1 MKKSIGMAAL
11 WAAIAIAIA
20 ILALPSLAAP
30 SSGSVPGPI
39 IVVNTWPFVNATAK
53 AWSVLTG
60 TGQGNKDDA
69 VTAVVEGVSI
79 CENLQCDHTV
89 GFGGSPDE
97 LAGVTLDALVMDGD
111 TLDAG
116 AAVALHSTR
125 HAARAARLVMETTNH
140 TMLAGKDADAF
151 AASMGMPQSSLRTA
165 WSESAWEDWKRADCQ
180 PNYRRNVSPDPRVS
194 CGPYRPR
201 GDTIRGSRSAATSPL
216 GTYGRDNHDTIAMV
230 ARDATGSMA
239 AATSTNGATHKVP
252 GRLADSGVVGSGAY
266 VDTEVGGCGATGDG
280 DTMMRFVPCYQVVES
295 MRRGMGPKEAAEE
308 ALSRIRSRH
317 PTFQGALLA
326 LSKAGEVGAATNCMD
341 FRYSVASGEHDGDV
355 RVVEVPAS
363 VPCPQ

>member
-60 TGQGNKDDA
+60 TGQGNKDA

-97 LAGVTLDALVMDGD
+97 TGGVTLDALVMDGKPYFLAFFFLVLHQLYVAPGPHTHTLINHVLQRSGD

-151 AASMGMPQSSLRTA
+151 AASMGLPQSSLRTA
-165 WSESAWEDWKRADCQ
+165 
-180 PNYRRNVSPDPRVS
+180 
-194 CGPYRPR
+194 
-201 GDTIRGSRSAATSPL
+201 
-216 GTYGRDNHDTIAMV
+216 
-230 ARDATGSMA
+230 
-239 AATSTNGATHKVP
+239 
-252 GRLADSGVVGSGAY
+252 
-266 VDTEVGGCGATGDG
+266 
-280 DTMMRFVPCYQVVES
+280 
-295 MRRGMGPKEAAEE
+295 
-308 ALSRIRSRH
+308 
-317 PTFQGALLA
+317 
-326 LSKAGEVGAATNCMD
+326 
-341 FRYSVASGEHDGDV
+341 
-355 RVVEVPAS
+355 
-363 VPCPQ
+363 

>member
-11 WAAIAIAIA
+11 WAAIAIA

-60 TGQGNKDDA
+60 TGQGDKKDA

-97 LAGVTLDALVMDGD
+97 TGGVTLDALVMDGKPYFLSFFFLVLHQLYVAPGPHTQTHTLINHVLQRSGD

-151 AASMGMPQSSLRTA
+151 AASMGLPQSSLRTA

-216 GTYGRDNHDTIAMV
+216 GTYGRDSEFNPLP
-230 ARDATGSMA
+230 S
-239 AATSTNGATHKVP
+239 
-252 GRLADSGVVGSGAY
+252 
-266 VDTEVGGCGATGDG
+266 
-280 DTMMRFVPCYQVVES
+280 
-295 MRRGMGPKEAAEE
+295 
-308 ALSRIRSRH
+308 LSPSCS
-317 PTFQGALLA
+317 F
-326 LSKAGEVGAATNCMD
+326 
-341 FRYSVASGEHDGDV
+341 
-355 RVVEVPAS
+355 
-363 VPCPQ
+363 